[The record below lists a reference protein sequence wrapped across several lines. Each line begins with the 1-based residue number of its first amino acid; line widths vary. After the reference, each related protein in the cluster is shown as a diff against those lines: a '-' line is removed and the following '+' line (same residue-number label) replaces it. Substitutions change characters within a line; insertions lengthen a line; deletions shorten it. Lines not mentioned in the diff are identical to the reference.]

1 MSKRPS
7 TTDHD
12 QSVTEPGDG
21 DPFLS
26 RWARRKRVAR
36 AGGDPDAQQ
45 PERSLDGEMPAG
57 AVPTAGEQP
66 LGGDDRPPVELTDE
80 DMPAVDA
87 IDESTDMSGFFSP
100 KVTEAVKKAALRKF
114 FHSPAFNVVDG
125 LDDYDD
131 DFRNFA
137 ALGDIVTSDMRSR
150 MEPEAESAGESLSE
164 DGQAGDESR
173 DGRGTSPGMD
183 EVERSTTAGTQEVE
197 QCQEQLPRMP
207 EPRAKHDCRDAGGR
221 AMHGEI
227 AEDARAETPVAQAPP
242 VEHADETDE
251 PPEMGAEDSAPR
263 TSAAAEPDESGVTRD
278 PGRQAKAG
286 PGKLRPK
293 GAGDNDA

>member
-45 PERSLDGEMPAG
+45 PEKSLDGELPAG
-57 AVPTAGEQP
+57 AAPSAGEQP
-66 LGGDDRPPVELTDE
+66 LGGDQRPPAELTDE
-80 DMPAVDA
+80 DMPAVDS
-87 IDESTDMSGFFSP
+87 IDESTDMSGFFSS
-100 KVTEAVKKAALRKF
+100 KVSAAVKKAALRKF

-137 ALGDIVTSDMRSR
+137 ALGDIITSDMRSQ
-150 MEPEAESAGESLSE
+150 MEREAEAARESLSE
-164 DGQAGDESR
+164 DGQAGDTPAAQAPPAEHVGEADESPETVDESR
-173 DGRGTSPGMD
+173 DGRG
-183 EVERSTTAGTQEVE
+183 
-197 QCQEQLPRMP
+197 
-207 EPRAKHDCRDAGGR
+207 RAKHDCRDAGGR
-221 AMHGEI
+221 AMHGAI
-227 AEDARAETPVAQAPP
+227 AEDARA
-242 VEHADETDE
+242 D
-251 PPEMGAEDSAPR
+251 EDSAPR
-263 TSAAAEPDESGVTRD
+263 KSAGAEPDEPGVTRD

-286 PGKLRPK
+286 PGKLRLK
-293 GAGDNDA
+293 GAADNDA